1 MVDPV
6 PFRRPIHWERL
17 RTDEAERLVRE
28 RVSDTGN
35 VIFGEHAFDRIEERS
50 ITQVDVYDILQTGM
64 VEGSPQKNEQG
75 DWEVVVVK
83 RMPGSRE
90 AGAVTIVYRDET
102 LLFVKTVEWMDWNR

>member
-28 RVSDTGN
+28 RALETGN
-35 VIFGEHAFDRIEERS
+35 VVFSEHAFDRIEERS

-64 VEGSPQKNEQG
+64 VEGMPQKNEQG

-83 RMPGSRE
+83 RMPGQRE
-90 AGAVTIVYRDET
+90 AGAVTIVYRDEAS
-102 LLFVKTVEWMDWNR
+102 LFVKTVEWMDWNR